1 MSPTSN
7 PTSNPT
13 SRFRSAPGLGVLC
26 NGEWRHDLE
35 VR

>member
-1 MSPTSN
+1 VSPASSPET
-7 PTSNPT
+7 
-13 SRFRSAPGLGVLC
+13 RVRSERMLGVLC